1 MENITQK
8 IAIDIGYG
16 DTKVMANGK
25 TFKFPS
31 AITQIRQSQVQNSEQ
46 DPQTY
51 SFNDVFYLVGDDA
64 INSAIAT
71 RGYGFLKKYSPLLI
85 YKAIEEVCFYYDK
98 PIEIATGLSL
108 VNQSEAK
115 DFISKISSFTINGVS
130 LKPKIFLF
138 AQGQGIYND
147 MNGCKDGLVCV
158 VDIGYNTLDFLV
170 FGNGKPNN
178 SLCFANKKGANLAIV
193 DLQKILMRE
202 FKVDFSEQEA
212 KRVFLNKKIKI
223 AGEEVDFSDAI
234 NSSMQHYADE
244 IVNEIINKNGDII
257 AKADCVIIGGG
268 GAYFLQKEY
277 LQELQRANYIF
288 VKDSEFSNVRGY
300 FNGAFNK

>member
-1 MENITQK
+1 MKNTTQK

-16 DTKVMANGK
+16 DTKVMVNDK

-31 AITQIRQSQVQNSEQ
+31 AISQIRQSQIQSSEQ
-46 DPQTY
+46 DAKAF
-51 SFNDVFYLVGDDA
+51 SFNNAFYLVGDDA

-71 RGYGFLKKYSPLLI
+71 RGYGFLQKYSPLLI
-85 YKAIEEVCFYYDK
+85 YKAIVEVGFDFNK

-108 VNQSEAK
+108 VNQGEAK
-115 DFISKISSFTINGVS
+115 DFISKISSFVINGVS
-130 LKPKIFLF
+130 LESKVFLF

-147 MNGCKDGLVCV
+147 MKEHKEGLVCV

-170 FGNGKPNN
+170 FENGKPNN
-178 SLCFANKKGANLAIV
+178 ALCFANEKGANIAIV
-193 DLQKILMRE
+193 DLQKILRQ

-212 KRVFLNKKIKI
+212 KKVFLDKKIKI
-223 AGEEVDFSDAI
+223 AGEEVDFSDVI

-244 IVNEIINKNGDII
+244 IINEIINKNGDII
-257 AKADCVIIGGG
+257 AKADSVIMGGG

-277 LQELQRANYIF
+277 LQEAQKANYVF
-288 VKDSEFSNVRGY
+288 AKESEFSNVRGY
-300 FNGAFNK
+300 FSGAFNQ

>member
-1 MENITQK
+1 MEATQK
-8 IAIDIGYG
+8 IAIDLGYG

-31 AITQIRQSQVQNSEQ
+31 AISQIRQSQIQSEQ
-46 DPQTY
+46 D
-51 SFNDVFYLVGDDA
+51 SKAINFNNAFYLVGDDA

-85 YKAIEEVCFYYDK
+85 YKAIIEARLDSNK

-108 VNQSEAK
+108 VNQGEAK
-115 DFISKISSFTINGVS
+115 DFISKISSFVVNGVS
-130 LKPKIFLF
+130 LEPKVFLF

-147 MNGCKDGLVCV
+147 MKEHKDGLVCV

-170 FGNGKPNN
+170 FENGKPNN
-178 SLCFANKKGANLAIV
+178 TLCFANKKGANLAIV

-212 KRVFLNKKIKI
+212 KKVFLNKKIKI

-244 IVNEIINKNGDII
+244 IINEIINKNGDII
-257 AKADCVIIGGG
+257 AKADSVIMGGG

-277 LQELQRANYIF
+277 LQEAQKANYVF
-288 VKDSEFSNVRGY
+288 VKESEFSNVRGY
-300 FNGAFNK
+300 FNGAFNQ